1 LKFKRQVDQNVS
13 VDLTPMIDVVFL
25 LLIFFMVSTTFTKES
40 HLEIDLPQ
48 SSAEPAKPA
57 VDEIEV
63 VINAAGEYS
72 VNDRSLVNN
81 QEDTLKRAVQK
92 LSEGKNNIP
101 FIITADSKTQHEY
114 VVRVMDVAG
123 QLGFVQLSITTQRS
137 GKN

>member
-1 LKFKRQVDQNVS
+1 MNFKRQSGEEVS
-13 VDLTPMIDVVFL
+13 VDLTPLIDVVFL

-57 VDEIEV
+57 VKEIEV
-63 VINAAGEYS
+63 IINAKGEYA

-81 QEDTLKRAVQK
+81 SEDTLKKAVQK
-92 LSEGKNNIP
+92 LSEGNTKIP
-101 FIITADSKTQHEY
+101 FIITADAKTSHEY

-123 QLGFVQLSITTQRS
+123 QLGFVQLSITTQRNKS
-137 GKN
+137 K

>member
-1 LKFKRQVDQNVS
+1 LKFKRQAGEEVS

-48 SSAEPAKPA
+48 SSADPAKPA
-57 VDEIEV
+57 VKEIEV
-63 VINAAGEYS
+63 IVSAKGEYS
-72 VNDRSLVNN
+72 VNERSLVNN
-81 QEDTLKRAVQK
+81 QEETLKKAVQK
-92 LSEGKNNIP
+92 LSEGDTKIP
-101 FIITADSKTQHEY
+101 FIITADAKTSHEY

-137 GKN
+137 KSN

>member
-1 LKFKRQVDQNVS
+1 MKFKRQVDQNVA

-48 SSAEPAKPA
+48 SSAEPAKPS
-57 VDEIEV
+57 VEQIEV
-63 VINAAGEYS
+63 IINAAGEYS

-92 LSEGKNNIP
+92 LSEGKNDIP

-114 VVRVMDVAG
+114 VVRVMDIAG